1 MNNLCSTGF
10 NELDGYIFLWLINIH
25 NKFNYLNY
33 KYSVRLKWGQR
44 SVTGYKDI
52 PSFNW
57 ACSIALSLEYVKTL
71 RFKSSTSCCLRFAPS
86 EIFSSSSRND
96 FANWMRIYGPDS
108 FFPNLAVEEVSNSK
122 LLLDHSHFDYVE
134 PL

>member
-1 MNNLCSTGF
+1 M
-10 NELDGYIFLWLINIH
+10 H
-25 NKFNYLNY
+25 NKFNNLNY
-33 KYSVRLKWGQR
+33 KYSIRLELGQK
-44 SVTGYKDI
+44 SVTGYLDN

-96 FANWMRIYGPDS
+96 FANWMKMYESHSMRHTVW
-108 FFPNLAVEEVSNSK
+108 PNLCPNELFALSNSQ
-122 LLLDHSHFDYVE
+122 
-134 PL
+134 